1 MQNLDSYCRKQVET
15 YLPTSRAGS
24 QVFAVN
30 SIIITSIPGDGD
42 RSMKSEPVATK
53 PKRQSHMRKSLN
65 LFISSTVHIME
76 KRRSEH
82 HLSQVDKALRFCK
95 AGSDRKRLRQQNII
109 DEDRV
114 RKAEKT
120 GEEETKQARKRAR
133 MVRKKL
139 IDDDKAKEQD
149 YEAGMF

>member
-1 MQNLDSYCRKQVET
+1 ML
-15 YLPTSRAGS
+15 AGR
-24 QVFAVN
+24 
-30 SIIITSIPGDGD
+30 TDPW
-42 RSMKSEPVATK
+42 
-53 PKRQSHMRKSLN
+53 
-65 LFISSTVHIME
+65 
-76 KRRSEH
+76 
-82 HLSQVDKALRFCK
+82 
-95 AGSDRKRLRQQNII
+95 SDI